1 MVPTILLDERPT
13 TTMATMAMRST
24 TAAVTT
30 TTASSSRVGA
40 VPRRLATTR
49 RGPIRSGKSLSTT
62 TTGASAVDHATHA
75 VFGELAKGDDSVVGP
90 VVCVLCAVYIGGVF
104 FNGSREIKAISEELT
119 GKGYDVSAIQKLKEL
134 RFLKRAVDS
143 GNKGEVQEAFDKI
156 WFARAKTIAATGDI
170 VQVRRMS
177 EYWQAR
183 GVRVKQLSD
192 LDTLQDWMVKKY
204 NKQR

>member
-1 MVPTILLDERPT
+1 
-13 TTMATMAMRST
+13 MATMAMRSIT
-24 TAAVTT
+24 CSSTS
-30 TTASSSRVGA
+30 SSSRVGA
-40 VPRRLATTR
+40 VSRRLATTTR
-49 RGPIRSGKSLSTT
+49 RGPIRGGRSLSTT
-62 TTGASAVDHATHA
+62 TTTTGATPVDHATHA
-75 VFGELAKGDDSVVGP
+75 VFGELAKADDSVVGP

-119 GKGYDVSAIQKLKEL
+119 EKGYDVSAIQKLKEL

-170 VQVRRMS
+170 VQVRRVS
-177 EYWQAR
+177 EYWRAR

>member
-1 MVPTILLDERPT
+1 M
-13 TTMATMAMRST
+13 
-24 TAAVTT
+24 
-30 TTASSSRVGA
+30 
-40 VPRRLATTR
+40 
-49 RGPIRSGKSLSTT
+49 
-62 TTGASAVDHATHA
+62 VDHATHA
-75 VFGELAKGDDSVVGP
+75 VFGELAKADDSVIGP

>member
-1 MVPTILLDERPT
+1 
-13 TTMATMAMRST
+13 MAMRST
-24 TAAVTT
+24 TTAVMTT
-30 TTASSSRVGA
+30 TTSSSSSSRVGI
-40 VPRRLATTR
+40 VSRRLTTTR
-49 RGPIRSGKSLSTT
+49 RGPIRSLSTT
-62 TTGASAVDHATHA
+62 TTGATPVDHATHA
-75 VFGELAKGDDSVVGP
+75 VFGELAKADDSVIGP
-90 VVCVLCAVYIGGVF
+90 VICVLCAVYIGGVF

-204 NKQR
+204 NKQM

>member
-1 MVPTILLDERPT
+1 
-13 TTMATMAMRST
+13 MATMAMRST
-24 TAAVTT
+24 TTAVTT
-30 TTASSSRVGA
+30 TTTTTTSSSSSSSRVG
-40 VPRRLATTR
+40 VVSRPTVR
-49 RGPIRSGKSLSTT
+49 RGPIRSGRSLSTT
-62 TTGASAVDHATHA
+62 TTGAATVDHATNA
-75 VFGELAKGDDSVVGP
+75 VFGELAKADDSVIGP
-90 VVCVLCAVYIGGVF
+90 VICVLCAVYIGGVF

-177 EYWQAR
+177 EYWRAR

>member
-1 MVPTILLDERPT
+1 M
-13 TTMATMAMRST
+13 MAMRST
-24 TAAVTT
+24 TTAVMTT
-30 TTASSSRVGA
+30 TTSSSSSSRVGI
-40 VPRRLATTR
+40 VSRRLTTTR
-49 RGPIRSGKSLSTT
+49 RGPIRSLSTT
-62 TTGASAVDHATHA
+62 TTGATPVDHATHA
-75 VFGELAKGDDSVVGP
+75 VFGELAKADDSVIGP
-90 VVCVLCAVYIGGVF
+90 VICVLCAVYIGGVF

-204 NKQR
+204 NKQM

>member
-1 MVPTILLDERPT
+1 M
-13 TTMATMAMRST
+13 MAMRST
-24 TAAVTT
+24 TTAVMTT
-30 TTASSSRVGA
+30 TTTSSSSSSSSSRVGI
-40 VPRRLATTR
+40 VSRPTTR
-49 RGPIRSGKSLSTT
+49 RGPIRSGRSLSTT
-62 TTGASAVDHATHA
+62 TTGATTVDHATHA
-75 VFGELAKGDDSVVGP
+75 VFGELAKADDSVIGP
-90 VVCVLCAVYIGGVF
+90 VICVLCAVYIGGVF

>member
-1 MVPTILLDERPT
+1 M
-13 TTMATMAMRST
+13 MAMRST
-24 TAAVTT
+24 TTAVMTT
-30 TTASSSRVGA
+30 TTSSSSSSRVGI
-40 VPRRLATTR
+40 VSRRLTTTR
-49 RGPIRSGKSLSTT
+49 RGPIRSLSTT
-62 TTGASAVDHATHA
+62 TTDATPVDHATHA
-75 VFGELAKGDDSVVGP
+75 VFGELAKADDSVIGP
-90 VVCVLCAVYIGGVF
+90 VICVLCAVYIGGVF

-177 EYWQAR
+177 EYWRAR

-204 NKQR
+204 NKQM